1 MNTPLKIAHR
11 GYVNT
16 HKENT
21 IGAFQ
26 DAIVN
31 GFDMIEM
38 DIQLCK
44 DDQIVVLH
52 DTCLGSNMVE
62 DLTLAEIRLLKPD
75 VLSLL
80 DFFQQ
85 FPYDT
90 FPVYIDLKGGDKLAP
105 VLYKFI
111 ETNQISTN
119 NLYFASFNGNHLEY
133 LSSYSLKLMYL
144 SENKLDLRMIQ
155 YIIQK
160 YKVSVF
166 ALSWSNVDEEIV
178 HYIHSLY
185 GSVFVYTVKNAV
197 IMDYLKG
204 LDVDGYVSDVL
215 L

>member
-1 MNTPLKIAHR
+1 
-11 GYVNT
+11 
-16 HKENT
+16 
-21 IGAFQ
+21 
-26 DAIVN
+26 
-31 GFDMIEM
+31 
-38 DIQLCK
+38 
-44 DDQIVVLH
+44 
-52 DTCLGSNMVE
+52 
-62 DLTLAEIRLLKPD
+62 
-75 VLSLL
+75 
-80 DFFQQ
+80 
-85 FPYDT
+85 
-90 FPVYIDLKGGDKLAP
+90 LAP
-105 VLYKFI
+105 VLYAFL
-111 ETNQISTN
+111 ENNQISTT

-185 GSVFVYTVKNAV
+185 GSVFVYTVKNTV

-204 LDVDGYVSDVL
+204 LDVDGLVSDVL